1 MTSQSHNGVNPWKL
15 LYELTLEG
23 QKHRG
28 SLIAQDENVSQLK
41 PRQPLSIL
49 SVREEPSIDTV
60 YPPFK

>member
-1 MTSQSHNGVNPWKL
+1 